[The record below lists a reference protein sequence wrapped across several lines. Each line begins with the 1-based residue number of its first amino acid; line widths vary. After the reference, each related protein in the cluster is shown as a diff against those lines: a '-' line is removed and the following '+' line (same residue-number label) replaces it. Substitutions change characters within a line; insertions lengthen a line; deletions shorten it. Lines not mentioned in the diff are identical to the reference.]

1 VASRCHDLFAI
12 GPNLAVV
19 GDRLYGVASEQ
30 LKRAALQRFVEV
42 GFGST
47 TVDEIAAGAGVGVA
61 SLYRRWPDKAALAN
75 ELMDDYLIALERALE
90 PINGGT
96 RKSRFLVLWRRMW
109 EQAERDPDLLL
120 FVEAQAHAG
129 FMTEEVAARKAA
141 ASERWMQEVNDF
153 GMLADPATA
162 GSILVG
168 SLTAVWRNGFE
179 VDPDDLGE
187 RLWAALRTP

>member
-1 VASRCHDLFAI
+1 
-12 GPNLAVV
+12 
-19 GDRLYGVASEQ
+19 
-30 LKRAALQRFVEV
+30 
-42 GFGST
+42 
-47 TVDEIAAGAGVGVA
+47 
-61 SLYRRWPDKAALAN
+61 
-75 ELMDDYLIALERALE
+75 
-90 PINGGT
+90 
-96 RKSRFLVLWRRMW
+96 
-109 EQAERDPDLLL
+109 
-120 FVEAQAHAG
+120 
-129 FMTEEVAARKAA
+129 MTEEVAARKAA